1 VALAR
6 WITDPTN
13 PLTARAM
20 VNRLWQHHY
29 GTGIVDT
36 PSDFG
41 TQGSRPTHPELLDW
55 LAAEFT
61 AHGWSPKPVH
71 RLILTSRTYRQ
82 ASTPNERGVA
92 ADAGTRLLWRFPPQR
107 LEAEP
112 LRDCMLAV
120 SGVLDRRMG
129 SPGFS
134 PFLPTQHHV
143 RVYFPREEYGPED
156 WRRAVYTTKGRMGP
170 DPRFGGF
177 DRPHGPLALPHP

>member
-1 VALAR
+1 APPVNAYAGKFEQPGPTYLLHRGDPLQPRDAVVPDTVAFLVKLGLTADTPEQQRRVALAR

-29 GTGIVDT
+29 GPGTVDT

-61 AHGWSPKPVH
+61 AHGWSLKHVH

-92 ADAGTRLLWRFPPQR
+92 ADAGTRLLWRFPPQ
-107 LEAEP
+107 
-112 LRDCMLAV
+112 
-120 SGVLDRRMG
+120 
-129 SPGFS
+129 
-134 PFLPTQHHV
+134 
-143 RVYFPREEYGPED
+143 
-156 WRRAVYTTKGRMGP
+156 
-170 DPRFGGF
+170 
-177 DRPHGPLALPHP
+177 